1 MMTDTTNFSDFRNSV
16 GVDQINYQSNIMRL
30 LIKRFPELNKSYN
43 NTSIKYALL
52 VLKIPLACNSQASSS
67 TSAVAMFLLAL

>member
-1 MMTDTTNFSDFRNSV
+1 MMTDATNFSDFRNSV
-16 GVDQINYQSNIMRL
+16 GVYQIDYQIKIMTL
-30 LIKRFPELNKSYN
+30 LIKHFPELNKSYN

-52 VLKIPLACNSQASSS
+52 VLKIPLVCNSQASSS